1 MISLSSSPCFFFL
14 LSLLFPS
21 LLEESAERER
31 ERERERVRGRGYQE
45 LRGPVGEL
53 CRVSRLKVGQRT
65 NQLD

>member
-31 ERERERVRGRGYQE
+31 ERERESERERVPRAERT
-45 LRGPVGEL
+45 
-53 CRVSRLKVGQRT
+53 CRRT
-65 NQLD
+65 MPGIQAEGWAEN